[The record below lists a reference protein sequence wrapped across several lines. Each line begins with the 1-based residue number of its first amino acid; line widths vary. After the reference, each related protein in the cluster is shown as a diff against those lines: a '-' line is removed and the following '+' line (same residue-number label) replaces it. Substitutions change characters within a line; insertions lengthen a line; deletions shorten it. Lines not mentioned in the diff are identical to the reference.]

1 MAMSDPVVLTFPA
14 ETQNVSLARTV
25 AAAMASRA
33 DLPID
38 QLEDLRLAVSEAV
51 ALLIADASAGAML
64 ECSFHL
70 DSDALTVVI
79 SSPATASVLPATDT
93 FSWTILRALLDD
105 ITASTDSGRLTL
117 TLQMNRIASA
127 DLT

>member
-1 MAMSDPVVLTFPA
+1 MAMSDPVVLNFPA

-51 ALLIADASAGAML
+51 ALLIAEAPAGAIL

-70 DSDALTVVI
+70 GFDALQVVM
-79 SSPATASVLPATDT
+79 SAPAMGPNVPATDT

-105 ITASTDSGRLTL
+105 ITASTGSGRLTL
-117 TLQMNRIASA
+117 TLRMNRVASA
-127 DLT
+127 DLA